1 MRKFFGPASLTRNEF
16 RLGRLLRDG
25 EGHLAAAVAS
35 PADPTPA
42 TPDVS
47 ALAGGDDFAAFE
59 ASLAGEPQDD
69 LNSGGATPEP
79 KAGDKP
85 AGNPP
90 EPADEGGSAEG
101 KDGDAAQRQTKV
113 DDEIASL
120 KAQLEE
126 LRQAKTPPPAK
137 ADGEAPAVAE
147 DVPPNPDDYPFGEAD
162 AKFIADLARHE
173 ARQEFKA
180 QQAQQEQ
187 AREIELVETKWKTAV
202 TAPGVIERFPD
213 FQQKV
218 VESANRGDWACTPL
232 MSLGIKESDVGPDI
246 AYHLASN
253 PLESKRIA
261 DMHPLEQAREFGR
274 LEGRILAERSAK
286 AAPAP
291 AQKVVSKAPPPP
303 EARSRGAGGQFGTAP
318 DTDDF
323 SAFEGMADAVLTKKR
338 R

>member
-25 EGHLAAAVAS
+25 EGHPAAAV

-42 TPDVS
+42 TSDVS

-59 ASLAGEPQDD
+59 DSLSGEPADD
-69 LNSGGATPEP
+69 LNNGGATPEP
-79 KAGDKP
+79 KADDKP

-126 LRQAKTPPPAK
+126 LRQAKPADSAQK
-137 ADGEAPAVAE
+137 PGEQAPAVAE

-187 AREIELVETKWKTAV
+187 AREVELVETKWKTAV
-202 TAPGVIERFPD
+202 AAPDVIERYPD
-213 FQQKV
+213 FKQKV

-323 SAFEGMADAVLTKKR
+323 SAFEGMANTVLTKKR